1 MKPQSDVPTMSPD
14 LTLGP
19 VHLTV
24 ADLDRSIDF
33 YERAIGLRLRQRTS
47 NMAML
52 GAGENDL
59 LGLHAVPGAR
69 PSQGYSGLFHF
80 ALLVPERADL
90 ARWLAHAVGDDV
102 HLTGMA
108 DHFVSEAIYLDDPD
122 GHGIEIY
129 WDRPRAEWEGRV
141 AERMTTL
148 PLDIEDLLNELGGSA
163 GFGGGEV
170 DEVGAVDEV
179 GVGEADSAEGGE
191 SQLGDGAF
199 LAPTGTTMGHVHLR
213 VSDIAASIAFYRDVL
228 GFDLMATFGARAAFL
243 SAGGYHHHIGANTWG
258 SAGAGQAP
266 DGVATLR
273 HMTIRLPT
281 SAEMDRVA
289 ERAAAAGHVGEAV
302 DLEAISGE
310 VDDLAAVDVGADAY
324 DGIAGE
330 AVDGGLLLRDPSG
343 NGLHFV
349 AES

>member
-1 MKPQSDVPTMSPD
+1 MSPRSDVPTMSPD

-19 VHLTV
+19 VHITV

-33 YERAIGLRLRQRTS
+33 YERAIGLRLRNRAPDQ
-47 NMAML
+47 AML
-52 GAGENDL
+52 GAGESDL

-69 PSQGYSGLFHF
+69 PSHGYSGLFHF

-90 ARWLAHAVGDDV
+90 ARWLAHAVSDGV

-129 WDRPRAEWEGRV
+129 WDRPREVWAGRV

-148 PLDIEDLLNELGGSA
+148 PLDVEDLLNELDG
-163 GFGGGEV
+163 
-170 DEVGAVDEV
+170 DD
-179 GVGEADSAEGGE
+179 

-199 LAPTGTTMGHVHLR
+199 LAPTGTLMGHVHLR
-213 VSDIAASIAFYRDVL
+213 VSDIAASTAFYRDVL
-228 GFDLMATFGARAAFL
+228 GFDLMASFGSQAAFL

-258 SAGAGQAP
+258 SAGAGQSP

-273 HMTIRLPT
+273 HMTLQLPT
-281 SAEMDRVA
+281 SAEVERVA
-289 ERAAAAGHVGEAV
+289 ERAAAAGYVGEAV
-302 DLEAISGE
+302 DVGATGGEADHREAI
-310 VDDLAAVDVGADAY
+310 
-324 DGIAGE
+324 AGN
-330 AVDGGLLLRDPSG
+330 AISGGLLLRDPSG

-349 AES
+349 ARRHP